1 MRKLTGN
8 DAAIVAEE
16 ALNRLGFYSEEMN
29 VDRDLLKGFFM
40 EWIMNQDHSLGKR
53 EALGVL
59 KGMAGTLG
67 AITLYKF
74 IKEVL

>member
-1 MRKLTGN
+1 MRKLTDH

-29 VDRDLLKGFFM
+29 VDRDLLKGFFT
-40 EWIMNQDHSLGKR
+40 EWIMNQDHSLGRR

-74 IKEVL
+74 IREVF

>member
-1 MRKLTGN
+1 MRKITGH

-40 EWIMNQDHSLGKR
+40 EWIINQDNSLGKR
-53 EALGVL
+53 EMFGIL
-59 KGMAGTLG
+59 KGVVGTLG
-67 AITLYKF
+67 AIALVKY
-74 IKEVL
+74 IKGVQ